1 MSKFDWLD
9 EIAHQYLSHQDRNV
23 RTMAIFVIGALTE
36 MMSANQE
43 RHLLSIKET
52 FMRLVDAKY
61 RAGQIAHG
69 GDLWRKT
76 REELLDEAIAESIDQ
91 VIYLLTLK
99 EKMRI
104 KD

>member
-1 MSKFDWLD
+1 
-9 EIAHQYLSHQDRNV
+9 
-23 RTMAIFVIGALTE
+23 

-61 RAGQIAHG
+61 RKGQKEHG
-69 GDLWRKT
+69 SDLWKLT
-76 REELLDEAIAESIDQ
+76 AEKLLDEAIAESIDQ
-91 VIYLLTLK
+91 VVYLLTLK